1 MTNRVGAMVVYL
13 VTGGAGF
20 IGSHLAHELVARGER
35 VRVLDDLSTGCRS
48 NLQDILPGIELV
60 EGSLTD
66 PAAVKRAVE
75 GATFILHQGA
85 RPSVL
90 RSIQDPFGTHE
101 ANVTGTLNLLMAAR
115 RASVSRVVCAS
126 SSSVY
131 GDTPTLPKEEQM
143 SLEPKSPYAV
153 SKLSGEFYCRMF
165 YRTYGLE
172 TVSLRYFNVFGP
184 RQDPSSEYAAVVP
197 RFITAMLAGHQ
208 PTIFGDGK
216 QSRDFTYVQ
225 DVVEA
230 NLRALEAPLAPGA
243 AINVACGQ
251 QHTLLQMLA
260 LLNDIL
266 GTDCEPIL
274 AAARQGD
281 VRHSRAST
289 LLARELLGFEPR
301 VSFREGLERAVE
313 WFKQHG

>member
-1 MTNRVGAMVVYL
+1 MAVYL

-35 VRVLDDLSTGCRS
+35 VRVLDNLSTGRRS

-66 PAAVKRAVE
+66 PATVKRAVE
-75 GATFILHQGA
+75 GATFVLHQAA
-85 RPSVL
+85 RPSVM
-90 RSIQDPFGTHE
+90 RSIQDPLGTNE
-101 ANVTGTLNLLMAAR
+101 VNVTGTLNLLMAAR
-115 RASVSRVVCAS
+115 CANVSRLVYAS

-131 GDTPTLPKEEQM
+131 GDTPTLPKEERM
-143 SLEPKSPYAV
+143 TFEPKSPYAV

-165 YRTYGLE
+165 YKTYGVE

-184 RQDPSSEYAAVVP
+184 RQDPSSEYAAVIP
-197 RFITAMLAGHQ
+197 RFITAMLGGER

-230 NLRALEAPLAPGA
+230 NLRALEAPMAPGA

-251 QHTLLQMLA
+251 RHTLLELLA
-260 LLNDIL
+260 LLNNIL

-274 AAARQGD
+274 ATAREGD
-281 VRHSRAST
+281 VRHSQAST
-289 LLARELLGFEPR
+289 LLVRELLGFEPR
-301 VSFREGLERAVE
+301 VSFREGLERTVE
-313 WFKQHG
+313 WFKRHG